1 MATTDRAFIE
11 RSLRVAI
18 VAAAALAA
26 VLGLL
31 WVLKGALTPLV
42 SALLLAYLFDPLID
56 RFEARRVRRGLAVV
70 IVVLVLGGVLVGFL
84 VFLLPRV
91 IAEMAVLG
99 QELPAYLERVLVQL
113 IPRFEETTGV
123 AVPRTVEELL
133 QRLRAG
139 DVQLPLEALRGLLQQ
154 LLGFVTGTVS
164 GLIGLLVVPVLA
176 YYCLVE
182 FDALKPRAL
191 SLVPVRHRD
200 WVREKARTVDALV
213 SGFLRGQ
220 VTVAATLG
228 VLYAVGFS
236 LIGIDLAV
244 GVGLLAGALALVPYL
259 GNVVAVLAATVLSVL
274 KFGVDVHLALVLGW
288 YALVQN
294 LEGFVLTPR
303 IVGGSVGLHP
313 ALVIVALLIGGDLFG
328 FLGLLVAVP
337 LAAVAKVFLED
348 ALEAYRA
355 TSLYREVAPAE
366 EPPRPPGAAG

>member
-288 YALVQN
+288 YAVVQN

-366 EPPRPPGAAG
+366 EPPPPPGAAG